1 MVENFISC
9 GDYTQGIARIQCT
22 NPECKEEFFR
32 PFSCKGFHLCP
43 SCSQK
48 RTLLFAEYAANE
60 LLLLLPHRLITFSL
74 PICLRV
80 FFKYDRKLFSEVSRL
95 IYDMVQSYY
104 NEAANAAIETASV
117 LTFQSFGEFLRWN
130 AHFHGIFL
138 EGGFDENG
146 NFHYIPFS
154 NLPQMTECFRRLV
167 IKLFLEK
174 KLIGQHMADNLL
186 TWRHSGFSIDSS
198 IRFFGGSQ
206 KERENLAQYIAR
218 PPISLKK
225 ITLEDYHGKVL
236 FHTSYNEY
244 FKENLKLFD
253 APDFIALLTMHIPQ
267 KGAHHIRRYGL
278 YSSRSRGK
286 WIDKPYIIRLAP
298 DGWKEKHLDSSEAE
312 NIQAEHETDS
322 CVSSAESRASWARL
336 IAKIYEIDP
345 MICQKC
351 ASPMKIIAVITDPE
365 EVKKILKPS
374 CKNSSYASRA

>member
-1 MVENFISC
+1 MPPGSVKLKASSWIHTLYIYMEAQLSLPLSLNQPHTYVQRGTNVLQTIFKGHFQNFADNYEEKYAPTYGRFRLERITEVVENFISC

-48 RTLLFAEYAANE
+48 RTLLFGEYAANE
-60 LLLLLPHRLITFSL
+60 LLLRLPHRLITFSL

-95 IYDMVQSYY
+95 IYDMVKSYY

-244 FKENLKLFD
+244 FPTVGTFRKENLKLFD

-267 KGAHHIRRYGL
+267 KGVHHIRRYGL
-278 YSSRSRGK
+278 YSS
-286 WIDKPYIIRLAP
+286 
-298 DGWKEKHLDSSEAE
+298 
-312 NIQAEHETDS
+312 
-322 CVSSAESRASWARL
+322 
-336 IAKIYEIDP
+336 
-345 MICQKC
+345 
-351 ASPMKIIAVITDPE
+351 
-365 EVKKILKPS
+365 LKPEANGS
-374 CKNSSYASRA
+374 TSPI